1 MNQERMYS
9 VVLAPVVSEKTSM
22 QAELAGQHTFK
33 VVPTATKLEVKNAI
47 EKLFKVNVVSVR
59 IANIKGKVKVRGQTI
74 GRRPTTRKAI
84 VRLAEGQDIDYMG
97 LES

>member
-9 VVLAPVVSEKTSM
+9 VLLAPVVSEKTSM

-33 VVPTATKLEVKNAI
+33 VEPTATKLEVKNAI
-47 EKLFKVNVVSVR
+47 EKLFKVDVVSVR
-59 IANIKGKVKVRGQTI
+59 VSNMKGKVKVRGQTI
-74 GRRPTTRKAI
+74 GRRPTVRKAI
-84 VRLAEGQDIDYMG
+84 VRLAEGQDIDYMA

>member
-1 MNQERMYS
+1 MNEERMYN
-9 VVLAPVVSEKTSM
+9 VLLAPVVSEKTSM

-33 VVPTATKLEVKNAI
+33 VEPTATKLEVKNAI
-47 EKLFKVNVVSVR
+47 EKLFKVDVISVR

-74 GRRPTTRKAI
+74 GRRSTTRKAV
-84 VRLAEGQDIDYMG
+84 VRLAEGQDIDYTG

>member
-9 VVLAPVVSEKTSM
+9 VLLAPIVSEKTSM

-33 VVPTATKLEVKNAI
+33 VEPTATKLEVKNAI
-47 EKLFKVNVVSVR
+47 EKLFKVDVVSVR
-59 IANIKGKVKVRGQTI
+59 VSNMKGKVKVRGQTI
-74 GRRPTTRKAI
+74 GRRPTVRKAI

>member
-1 MNQERMYS
+1 MNQERMYN
-9 VVLAPVVSEKTSM
+9 VLLAPIVSEKTSM

-33 VVPTATKLEVKNAI
+33 VEPTATKLEVKNAI
-47 EKLFKVNVVSVR
+47 EKLFKVDVVSVR
-59 IANIKGKVKVRGQTI
+59 VSNMKGKVKVRGQTI
-74 GRRPTTRKAI
+74 GRRPTVRKAI

>member
-1 MNQERMYS
+1 MNEERMYN
-9 VVLAPVVSEKTSM
+9 VLLAPVVSEKTSM

-47 EKLFKVNVVSVR
+47 EKLFQVNVVSVR

>member
-1 MNQERMYS
+1 MNEERMYN
-9 VVLAPVVSEKTSM
+9 VLLAPVVSEKTSM

>member
-9 VVLAPVVSEKTSM
+9 VLLAPIVSEKTSM

-33 VVPTATKLEVKNAI
+33 VEPTATKLEVKNAI
-47 EKLFKVNVVSVR
+47 EKLFKVDVVSVR
-59 IANIKGKVKVRGQTI
+59 VSNMKGKVKVRGQTI
-74 GRRPTTRKAI
+74 GRRPTVRKAI

-97 LES
+97 LEN